1 MSKTLEQEFAEY
13 VAMHKFTILFAMVK
27 KYYIALQAA
36 GTPIDD
42 IPDKLAQRE
51 LARLVMLPDN
61 LATFNRL
68 YEKAWEE
75 LRDYAI

>member
-1 MSKTLEQEFAEY
+1 MSKTLECEANEY
-13 VAMHKFTILFAMVK
+13 IALHKFTILFVMIK
-27 KYYIALQAA
+27 KYYLALQAA

-42 IPDKLAQRE
+42 VPDKLAQRK

-68 YEKAWEE
+68 YEQAWEE
-75 LRDYAI
+75 LREYAI

>member
-13 VAMHKFTILFAMVK
+13 VAMHKFTILFTMVK
-27 KYYIALQAA
+27 KYYLSLEAA

-42 IPDKLAQRE
+42 APDKLAQRE

-68 YEKAWEE
+68 YELAWEE
-75 LRDYAI
+75 LKEYAI